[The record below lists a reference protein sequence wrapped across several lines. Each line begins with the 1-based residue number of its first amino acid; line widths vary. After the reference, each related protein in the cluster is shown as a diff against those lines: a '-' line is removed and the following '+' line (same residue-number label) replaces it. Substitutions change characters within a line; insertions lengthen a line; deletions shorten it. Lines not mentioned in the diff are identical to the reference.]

1 MPMPSALSRIGIGLL
16 RTKTS
21 VRSRAAP
28 AFSLVCSHAL
38 LGVPDIPR
46 LLVWKA
52 PTSADALVGIS
63 SLNSSPVGLII
74 QKDFVFRRQF
84 ARPPRWL
91 QTLDGLSCQNESSPR
106 LPDLLPARL

>member
-1 MPMPSALSRIGIGLL
+1 MPSALSRIGIGLL
-16 RTKTS
+16 RTKFS

-38 LGVPDIPR
+38 LAVPDIPR

-52 PTSADALVGIS
+52 PTSADALVGTS

-74 QKDFVFRRQF
+74 QLRFRFSWPVRAASPIAENLTRLILAAEIVGF
-84 ARPPRWL
+84 HF
-91 QTLDGLSCQNESSPR
+91 LS
-106 LPDLLPARL
+106 

>member
-1 MPMPSALSRIGIGLL
+1 MASPIAMPAPSALSRIGMGLL
-16 RTKTS
+16 RTKIS

-38 LGVPDIPR
+38 LAVPVIPR

-52 PTSADALVGIS
+52 PTSADALVGTS

-74 QKDFVFRRQF
+74 QRDFVFRGQF
-84 ARPPRWL
+84 ARPARSL
-91 QTLDGLSCQNESSPR
+91 ETLRVLSWQSGT
-106 LPDLLPARL
+106 

>member
-1 MPMPSALSRIGIGLL
+1 MLEALRIASPIAMPTQSALSMIGMELL
-16 RTKTS
+16 RTKIS

-38 LGVPDIPR
+38 LAVPVRPR

-52 PTSADALVGIS
+52 PTSADAPVGTS

-74 QKDFVFRRQF
+74 QQDFVFRGQF
-84 ARPPRWL
+84 ARP
-91 QTLDGLSCQNESSPR
+91 
-106 LPDLLPARL
+106 ARLLENLRALSWQSET